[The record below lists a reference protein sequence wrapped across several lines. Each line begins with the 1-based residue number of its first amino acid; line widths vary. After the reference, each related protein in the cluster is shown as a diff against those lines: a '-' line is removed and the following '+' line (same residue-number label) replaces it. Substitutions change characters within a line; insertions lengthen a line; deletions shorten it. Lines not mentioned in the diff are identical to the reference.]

1 MPRRIPPGR
10 FDDLVRQATEVFIA
24 RGWRRTQMA
33 DIAEA
38 VGVSKP
44 TLYLYVESKEALFA
58 LCCEHADDP
67 EKLALPGPDALPV
80 PTPPA
85 GEALRSLERRLA
97 RSAAMPELAAAAA
110 RAQAT
115 DLEAELRSIVEE
127 LYDVIDR
134 NRCTLELL
142 DRCWD
147 HPEIGPAWLDRGR
160 TEPREL
166 LARVL
171 RARIAAG
178 QLAAHTEPRLLA
190 RIALETVVTW
200 AMHIRW
206 DRSPEPFDPVEQR
219 RAVADFVLLGLLGR
233 PGASPPTRPAPS
245 TGGTS

>member
-10 FDDLVRQATEVFIA
+10 FDDLVRGATEVFIA
-24 RGWRRTQMA
+24 RGWRRTQMS

-67 EKLALPGPDALPV
+67 SKLALPDSEALPV
-80 PTPPA
+80 PTPPP
-85 GEALRSLERRLA
+85 GESLRRLERRLV
-97 RSAAMPELAAAAA
+97 AAASMPVLVAA
-110 RAQAT
+110 AGRPRAT
-115 DLEAELRSIVEE
+115 DVEAELRSIVEE

-134 NRCTLELL
+134 NRCTLKLL

-160 TEPREL
+160 VEPRTL
-166 LARVL
+166 LADVLQARV
-171 RARIAAG
+171 AAG
-178 QLAAHTEPRLLA
+178 QLPAHTAPRLLA
-190 RIALETVVTW
+190 RLALETVVTW

-206 DRSPEPFDPVEQR
+206 DRAPETFDLAEQR
-219 RAVADFVLLGLLGR
+219 RAVVDFVLRGLLDRAVSAPPDPSRGDR
-233 PGASPPTRPAPS
+233 P
-245 TGGTS
+245 